1 MEDESGRKRED
12 EWFLKNERELLEK
25 ARHEREQR
33 EKSRAAAE
41 QEGERKRLRDLH
53 HMKCPKCGHDLREEQ
68 LAGVSVDKCTYC
80 EGLWFDANELEQVL
94 LQKAEARQGFF
105 RKLLGV

>member
-1 MEDESGRKRED
+1 MQDETGRKRED

-25 ARHEREQR
+25 ARHERASR
-33 EKSRAAAE
+33 EAARAAAE
-41 QEGERKRLRDLH
+41 QEGERKRLRELH
-53 HMKCPKCGHDLREEQ
+53 HMKCPKDGHDLREEVVQ
-68 LAGVSVDKCTYC
+68 GVTLDRCTFC

-94 LQKAEARQGFF
+94 MQKAEAKQGFF